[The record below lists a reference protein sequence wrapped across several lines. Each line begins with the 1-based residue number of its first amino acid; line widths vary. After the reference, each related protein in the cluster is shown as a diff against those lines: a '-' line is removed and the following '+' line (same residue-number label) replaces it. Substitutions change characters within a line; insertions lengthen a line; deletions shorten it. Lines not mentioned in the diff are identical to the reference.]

1 MAAPLNVAAM
11 GSVIRAYRK
20 ASGLSQKDLA
30 KAAGVS
36 RATLNYLESGR
47 EDMEIGASKL
57 LALLAALGV
66 PVGVPVEPTRDADEA
81 AVTAALDMQAKL
93 SETELMEA
101 LASGRIPPKSD
112 AGLAA
117 FLEQAP
123 EGAGPAAVRIAAIRS
138 GNPPKEIARN
148 GRALAKALHVS
159 CPPWLG
165 GAWSRTPSDVG

>member
-1 MAAPLNVAAM
+1 M
-11 GSVIRAYRK
+11 IRTHRK

-57 LALLAALGV
+57 LSLLAVLGIPLGVPAEVDRAADEATVAAALGD
-66 PVGVPVEPTRDADEA
+66 GLGLTEA
-81 AVTAALDMQAKL
+81 G
-93 SETELMEA
+93 LMEA
-101 LASGRIPPKSD
+101 LASARIP
-112 AGLAA
+112 AGAEEELAA
-117 FLEQAP
+117 FLAQAP
-123 EGAGPAAVRIAAIRS
+123 DGAGPAAIRIAAARS

-148 GRALAKALHVS
+148 GRSLAKAVHVA

-165 GAWSRTPSDVG
+165 GG

>member
-1 MAAPLNVAAM
+1 MTAPLSVAAM
-11 GSVIRAYRK
+11 GSAIRAHRK

-57 LALLAALGV
+57 LALLEVLGI
-66 PVGVPVEPTRDADEA
+66 PVGVPVDVSRDADEA
-81 AVTAALDMQAKL
+81 VVEKALAALGKGRRL
-93 SETELMEA
+93 TEGQLTEA
-101 LASGRIPPKSD
+101 LASGRVPPKAE

-117 FLEQAP
+117 FLEHAP
-123 EGAGPAAVRIAAIRS
+123 EGAGPAAVRLAAARS

-148 GRALAKALHVS
+148 GRALAKALHV
-159 CPPWLG
+159 PGPVWLG
-165 GAWSRTPSDVG
+165 GA